1 MKTFTFTIL
10 TFLTTLVFAQKSTEL
25 NWTYNDFIENNV
37 EKVSKY
43 SIPLRKNG
51 KVKKRDSTLLFTKQI
66 DLKNKT
72 VFGIKSSLVVVTHVG
87 THLTWNKFKDYYT
100 ENGLIQKETNSPL
113 EIEKKKEFGFIDY
126 DESVGE
132 TIYEY
137 DINENLKRKEYRTI
151 NNHYSIY
158 KSSKDTTFHLKS
170 IDRPQ
175 IYEYVYNSDNQEIKQ
190 YHTVDSTRYLKTKNY
205 NPENKTD
212 AVTCSYCHSK
222 YLNIEWKYDEE
233 KKLIEWTSYTRENK
247 LHTKRYYYY
256 DNQNRLKKQI
266 DSTGWYIYNRPIWKS
281 TKTYEYGLDKTTEII
296 NNNTESRFGAYY
308 KQEVTVYDSDKN
320 LIREC
325 KITNK
330 QKECSEYSYKWENGK
345 LIEKTETQLNGQI
358 IKQKYEYNNRNL
370 ITEISQYLN
379 GKRIELIRYY
389 YE

>member
-1 MKTFTFTIL
+1 M
-10 TFLTTLVFAQKSTEL
+10 
-25 NWTYNDFIENNV
+25 
-37 EKVSKY
+37 
-43 SIPLRKNG
+43 
-51 KVKKRDSTLLFTKQI
+51 
-66 DLKNKT
+66 
-72 VFGIKSSLVVVTHVG
+72 
-87 THLTWNKFKDYYT
+87 
-100 ENGLIQKETNSPL
+100 
-113 EIEKKKEFGFIDY
+113 
-126 DESVGE
+126 
-132 TIYEY
+132 
-137 DINENLKRKEYRTI
+137 
-151 NNHYSIY
+151 
-158 KSSKDTTFHLKS
+158 
-170 IDRPQ
+170 
-175 IYEYVYNSDNQEIKQ
+175 
-190 YHTVDSTRYLKTKNY
+190 
-205 NPENKTD
+205 
-212 AVTCSYCHSK
+212 
-222 YLNIEWKYDEE
+222 NIEWKYDEE

>member
-1 MKTFTFTIL
+1 M
-10 TFLTTLVFAQKSTEL
+10 VFAQKPTEL
-25 NWTYNDFIENNV
+25 NWNYIDFIKNDVN
-37 EKVSKY
+37 KVSKY

-66 DLKNKT
+66 NLKNKT
-72 VFGIKSSLVVVTHVG
+72 VFGIESSLVVVTHVG
-87 THLTWNKFKDYYT
+87 THLTWNKFKDYYK
-100 ENGLIQKETNSPL
+100 ENGLILKTTSSPL
-113 EIEKKKEFGFIDY
+113 EIEKKKKFGFIEY
-126 DESVGE
+126 DENVGE

-170 IDRPQ
+170 IYRPQ

-190 YHTVDSTRYLKTKNY
+190 YHTVDSTRYLKTKSY

-222 YLNIEWKYDEE
+222 YLNIEWKYDKE

-266 DSTGWYIYNRPIWKS
+266 DSTGWYVYNKPIWES
-281 TKTYEYGLDKTTEII
+281 TKTYEYSLDKTTETI
-296 NNNTESRFGAYY
+296 NNDTESRFGAYY
-308 KQEVTVYDSDKN
+308 KQEITVLDIDKN
-320 LIREC
+320 IIREC
-325 KITNK
+325 KIAND
-330 QKECSEYSYKWENGK
+330 QKECSDYSYKWRNEK
-345 LIEKTETQLNGQI
+345 LIEKMETKSNGEI
-358 IKQKYEYNNRNL
+358 IKQIFEYNHRNL
-370 ITEISQYLN
+370 ITEKSEYRN
-379 GKRIELIRYY
+379 GKLTELIKYY

>member
-1 MKTFTFTIL
+1 
-10 TFLTTLVFAQKSTEL
+10 LVFAQKPTEL
-25 NWTYNDFIENNV
+25 NWNYIDFIKNDVN
-37 EKVSKY
+37 KVSKY

-66 DLKNKT
+66 NLKNKT
-72 VFGIKSSLVVVTHVG
+72 VFGIESSLVVVTHVG
-87 THLTWNKFKDYYT
+87 THLTWNKFKDYYK
-100 ENGLIQKETNSPL
+100 ENGLILKTTSSPL
-113 EIEKKKEFGFIDY
+113 EIEKKKKFGFIEY
-126 DESVGE
+126 DENVGE

-170 IDRPQ
+170 IYRPQ

-190 YHTVDSTRYLKTKNY
+190 YHTVDSTRYLKTKSY

-222 YLNIEWKYDEE
+222 YLNIEWKYDKE

-266 DSTGWYIYNRPIWKS
+266 DSTGWYVYNKPIWES
-281 TKTYEYGLDKTTEII
+281 TKTYEYSLDKTTETI
-296 NNNTESRFGAYY
+296 NNDTESRFGAYY
-308 KQEVTVYDSDKN
+308 KQEITVLDIDKN
-320 LIREC
+320 IIREC
-325 KITNK
+325 KIAND
-330 QKECSEYSYKWENGK
+330 QKECSDYSYKWRNEK
-345 LIEKTETQLNGQI
+345 LIEKMETKSNGEI
-358 IKQKYEYNNRNL
+358 IKQIFEYNHRNL
-370 ITEISQYLN
+370 ITEKSEYRN
-379 GKRIELIRYY
+379 GKLTELIKYY